1 MKIAAT
7 YDNGNI
13 FPHFGRTEQFKI
25 YDVEDGKVVS
35 SKVIGT
41 DGRGHEA
48 LAEVLTENTIDVLI
62 CGGMGQGAMNAME
75 AAGVKVFAGAEG
87 SADEAVEAF
96 LKGELAS
103 TGVNCD
109 HHGHEHG
116 EEGCG
121 HGSCADSSGC
131 GGCHSALPPIEGKNV
146 GKKVRVHYQ
155 GSLDDGTIFDSS
167 YDRGEPIEFTCG
179 AGEMIRGFD
188 AVVALMD
195 PQQREYVHIRPDQA
209 YGPYDPNAKFTIE
222 MSKMPG
228 TEDLQ
233 VGEWICL
240 YDRMGNPVEAKVEA
254 KTETEITFDLN
265 HEMAGKNLNF
275 MIELVEVVE

>member
-25 YDVEDGKVVS
+25 YEAEDGRVIS
-35 SKVIGT
+35 SKVTGT

-48 LAEVLTENTIDVLI
+48 LAEVLTENAIDVLI

-75 AAGVKVFAGAEG
+75 AAGIKVFAGAEG

-109 HHGHEHG
+109 HH
-116 EEGCG
+116 EEKQEQAGCAPENCA
-121 HGSCADSSGC
+121 SCGSGC
-131 GGCHSALPPIEGKNV
+131 PSSQPPIEGKNA
-146 GKKVRVHYQ
+146 GKRVRVHYQ

-209 YGPYDPNAKFTIE
+209 YGPYDPNAKLTIE

-228 TEDLQ
+228 TEELQ
-233 VGEWICL
+233 VGDWIYL
-240 YDRMGNPVEAKVEA
+240 YDRMGNPVEVKVES
-254 KTETEITFDLN
+254 KTDTMITFDMN

-275 MIELVEVVE
+275 MIELVEVLE